1 MNRRDFLKRSCYTG
15 AGVILIRYASPS
27 VAHAFA
33 NQGQA
38 TLADPSLASRQLYE
52 GPLKATGA
60 KIYAIDFRAKDMPG
74 WPAVERRGIVLRA
87 NQTEHMLVGIDQ
99 AGLRQDLGPHRMV
112 TGDDLHRWG
121 CRGAAPFLMPDLY
134 VRSGQAP
141 SYRGQPLALITLPST
156 DDFLAVKQKQDSL
169 SGFIQWGAK
178 SSPSTRTPYGESHFV
193 YYQGTGTSPA
203 FSFMKDTSEIPSQEN
218 GGSDA
223 SHNKLKDRYTQ
234 RIQQEVMRADWLR
247 LRQTFH
253 TQSVDPVF
261 MEPENGLSW
270 YDSKTNTLSLTIGTQ
285 SPHEDA
291 EAILAFFANART
303 PKIEN
308 IIIHCCF
315 LGGGFGGK
323 DSSEFPLHLAIAAI
337 SEPDVSHRIVY
348 TRPQQFQAGLKR
360 HASQSEIELTVDQQ
374 GKFQSLNTRII
385 LDGGGQNNYS
395 FAIQSVGARNAGGAY
410 HFPRAQIHAL
420 AMASTNIPA
429 GSMRGFGS
437 FQTSFALECLI
448 DQAAIALKTD
458 PIDLR
463 LQNCLIG
470 KGYLT
475 TGVQLAIPA
484 HAHQVLRAAKDS
496 RLWKSRS
503 QNQPAT
509 SPATSPA
516 TLPAS
521 RVGDLIYGTGFA
533 AGFKTFG
540 KNENGCLA
548 GVELTEDGK
557 LKLYTPGV
565 DMGNGSATTLSL
577 TLQEVLGK
585 PADEVNIGVTHAFEK
600 LKLFSTIATSELEQK
615 TLSSNPFW
623 TPSIV
628 ISTAASTS
636 AYHLRHAVLEA
647 ANIILQ
653 FGLWPAAVKLLGLHA
668 GQASFNPTS
677 FKLDANGLHYQDG
690 RIITIQDLAQAA
702 YEHKHVTG
710 AMIHAYYREY
720 WARASFKLSGS
731 TYESEIDALSIRL
744 GQDAYQPIPR
754 TSVHYS
760 PLRSLDGDANR
771 MTSYAVIVQVE
782 INRKNGKVRVVD
794 ADTYLDCGPCIQREI
809 VMGQMQGAFAMGIG
823 QALTESLDIPT
834 SKTNPEDWNLHVYQV
849 PLAKDCGIGSA
860 TFNILPPEP
869 GDEPRGMSEVV
880 FNPIPAA
887 IVNAIADAIDVRL
900 TRLPI
905 KPADILAVLS

>member
-1 MNRRDFLKRSCYTG
+1 MNRRDFLKRSYYAG

-27 VAHAFA
+27 VAQAFA

-38 TLADPSLASRQLYE
+38 TLANQSLAGRQLYE

-74 WPAVERRGIVLRA
+74 WPHQERRGIVLRA
-87 NQTEHMLVGIDQ
+87 NETERKLIRIDQ
-99 AGLRQDLGPHRMV
+99 AGLRQALGPHRLV

-134 VRSGQAP
+134 VRSEQAP
-141 SYRGQPLALITLPST
+141 FYHGQPLALITLPGT
-156 DDFLAVKQKQDSL
+156 EHYLAVKQKQYSL
-169 SGFIQWGAK
+169 SKFVEWGEK
-178 SSPSTRTPYGESHFV
+178 STPVTRPPYGESHFV
-193 YYQGTGTSPA
+193 YYQGSGKSPE
-203 FSFMKDTSEIPSQEN
+203 FSFMKDSSDLMTKEN
-218 GGSDA
+218 GDA
-223 SHNKLKDRYTQ
+223 DTSKNKLKDRYIQ
-234 RIQQEVMRADWLR
+234 KIQQEIRRSDWLT
-247 LRQTFH
+247 LHQTFQ

-261 MEPENGLSW
+261 LEPENGLSW
-270 YDSKTNTLSLTIGTQ
+270 YDSKSKTLSLTIGTQ

-291 EAILAFFANART
+291 EAILAFFGNAQT
-303 PKIEN
+303 PKIEK

-323 DSSEFPLHLAIAAI
+323 DSSEFPLHLAIAAV

-348 TRPQQFQAGLKR
+348 TRAQQFQAGLKR
-360 HASQSEIELTVDQQ
+360 HASQSSIELAIDQQ
-374 GKFQSLNTRII
+374 GQFQSLSTRIS

-410 HFPRAQIHAL
+410 HFPRAEIHAV
-420 AMASTNIPA
+420 ANASTGIPA

-448 DQAAIALKTD
+448 DQAASALKKD
-458 PIDLR
+458 AIDLR

-470 KGYLT
+470 EGYLP

-484 HAHQVLRAAKDS
+484 HAHKVLNAAKGS
-496 RLWKSRS
+496 RLWQNRS
-503 QNQPAT
+503 QNRGK
-509 SPATSPA
+509 
-516 TLPAS
+516 S
-521 RVGDLIYGTGFA
+521 RDEDLISGIGFA

-548 GVELTEDGK
+548 SVELTEEGK

-577 TLQEVLGK
+577 TLQEILGK
-585 PADEVNIGVTHAFEK
+585 PADEVNIGVTNEFEK

-615 TLSSNPFW
+615 KLSSNPFW

-647 ANIILQ
+647 AKIILQ
-653 FGLWPAAVKLLGLHA
+653 FGIWPSAVNLLGLD
-668 GQASFNPTS
+668 GERTGFNLKN
-677 FKLDANGLHYQDG
+677 FKLDTNGLHYKDG
-690 RIITIQDLAQAA
+690 RTITIKELAQAA
-702 YEHKHVTG
+702 YAQKHVTG
-710 AMIHAYYREY
+710 AMIHAYYREH
-720 WARASFKLSGS
+720 WASASFKLSES
-731 TYESEIDALSIRL
+731 VYESEIDALSIRL
-744 GQDAYQPIPR
+744 GHDAYHPIPR
-754 TSVHYS
+754 MSVHYS
-760 PLRSLDGDANR
+760 SLRSLDGDANR
-771 MTSYAVIVQVE
+771 MTSYAAIVKVE
-782 INRKNGKVRVVD
+782 INRKNGKVRVID
-794 ADTYLDCGPCIQREI
+794 ADTYLDCGPCIQQEI
-809 VMGQMQGAFAMGIG
+809 VKGQMQGAFAMGIG
-823 QALTESLDIPT
+823 QTLTESLDIP
-834 SKTNPEDWNLHVYQV
+834 SSQSSPEDLNLHVYHV
-849 PLAKDCGIGSA
+849 PTAMDCAIGSA

-887 IVNAIADAIDVRL
+887 IVNAIADAIDYRF
-900 TRLPI
+900 TRLPV

>member
-27 VAHAFA
+27 VAQAFA
-33 NQGQA
+33 HQGQA
-38 TLADPSLASRQLYE
+38 TLANPSLASKQLYE

-74 WPAVERRGIVLRA
+74 WPAEERRGIVLRA
-87 NQTEHMLVGIDQ
+87 TDTDHMLVGIN
-99 AGLRQDLGPHRMV
+99 ASGLRQELGPLSMV

-141 SYRGQPLALITLPST
+141 SYHGQPLALIMLPSV
-156 DDFLAVKQKQDSL
+156 DHYLAVKHKQHSL
-169 SGFIQWGAK
+169 SKFVRWGQTSIPA
-178 SSPSTRTPYGESHFV
+178 SRPSYGESDFV
-193 YYQGTGTSPA
+193 FYQGSGQSPE
-203 FSFMKDTSEIPSQEN
+203 FSFMKDNSEMLSYQDAQ
-218 GGSDA
+218 SDA
-223 SHNKLKDRYTQ
+223 SKNKLKDRYIQ
-234 RIQQEVMRADWLR
+234 RIQQEVRRPDWLT
-247 LRQTFH
+247 LGQTFH

-270 YDSKTNTLSLTIGTQ
+270 YDSKTKTLSLTIGTQ

-291 EAILAFFANART
+291 EAILAFFANAHT
-303 PKIEN
+303 PKIEK

-323 DSSEFPLHLAIAAI
+323 DSSEFPLHLAIAAL

-360 HASQSEIELTVDQQ
+360 HASESAVELTVDQQ
-374 GKFQSLNTRII
+374 HQFQSLNTRIN

-395 FAIQSVGARNAGGAY
+395 FAIQSVGARNAGGVY
-410 HFPRAQIHAL
+410 HFPRAHIHAVAL
-420 AMASTNIPA
+420 ASTAIPA

-448 DQAAIALKTD
+448 DQAASALKTD

-463 LQNCLIG
+463 MQNCLIG
-470 KGYLT
+470 KGYLP

-484 HAHQVLRAAKDS
+484 HAHQVLHAAKHS
-496 RLWKSRS
+496 RLWKKRS
-503 QNQPAT
+503 Q
-509 SPATSPA
+509 SPRITPD
-516 TLPAS
+516 
-521 RVGDLIYGTGFA
+521 GDLISGIGFA

-540 KNENGCLA
+540 KNENGCFA
-548 GVELTEDGK
+548 GVELTEDGM

-600 LKLFSTIATSELEQK
+600 LKLFSTTASSELEQK
-615 TLSSNPFW
+615 TLSRNPFW

-668 GQASFNPTS
+668 GQARFNPQH
-677 FKLDANGLHYQDG
+677 FKLDANGLHYRDG
-690 RIITIQDLAQAA
+690 QTITIQDLARSTYAQK
-702 YEHKHVTG
+702 YVTG
-710 AMIHAYYREY
+710 AMVHAYYREY
-720 WARASFKLSGS
+720 WARASFKLSDS
-731 TYESEIDALSIRL
+731 VYDSEIDALTIRL
-744 GQDAYQPIPR
+744 GQDAYQAIPR

-771 MTSYAVIVQVE
+771 MTSYAAIVQVE
-782 INRKNGKVRVVD
+782 INRKNGNVRVVD
-794 ADTYLDCGPCIQREI
+794 ADTYLSCGPCIQQEI

-823 QALTESLDIPT
+823 QALTESLDLPT
-834 SKTNPEDWNLHVYQV
+834 SKDKPEDWNLHIYQV
-849 PLAKDCGIGSA
+849 PLARDCAIGSA

-887 IVNAIADAIDVRL
+887 IVNAIANAIDVRL